1 MKFYKNLIFII
12 FISVFSFSI
21 IAAESDNVST
31 DSADFNTGNY
41 EDEIFDPLEPVN
53 RAIFSFNNF
62 ADKIILE
69 PAAKGYKKLP
79 SPIQSGIG
87 NFLNNLKLPLVVVNQ
102 ILQGQGKNA
111 AESSGRFIVNSTA
124 GLFGLIDV
132 AEKIGLE
139 QKQEDFGQ
147 TLAVWG
153 VPEGPY
159 IMLPLLGPSTLRD
172 TASRPV
178 SSFLSVTFHMT
189 DTDVNIALKSVDA
202 LETRER
208 LLDVESLM
216 SGDKYSFV
224 RDAYMQS
231 MEYEIKDGIDVKD
244 EFVDDMD
251 DFLIDQ

>member
-1 MKFYKNLIFII
+1 MRIITLIILFT
-12 FISVFSFSI
+12 SL
-21 IAAESDNVST
+21 NV
-31 DSADFNTGNY
+31 NTEEVN
-41 EDEIFDPLEPVN
+41 DPLEDLN
-53 RAIFSFNNF
+53 RITYEFNEKLDSTILKPTAELYSKFPPKVKQGVTNFFNN
-62 ADKIILE
+62 LE
-69 PAAKGYKKLP
+69 EIDTSVNQLLQGKPKKSLNDLTRFVIN
-79 SPIQSGIG
+79 STIGIG
-87 NFLNNLKLPLVVVNQ
+87 
-102 ILQGQGKNA
+102 
-111 AESSGRFIVNSTA
+111 
-124 GLFGLIDV
+124 GLFDV
-132 AEKIGLE
+132 ASKMGLE
-139 QKQEDFGQ
+139 RHEEDFGQ

-159 IMLPLLGPSTLRD
+159 IMLPFLGPSTLRD

-189 DTDVNIALKSVDA
+189 DTDVNIGLKSVDA

-231 MEYEIKDGIDVKD
+231 MEYEIKDGIDVED
-244 EFVDDMD
+244 EFVDDME

>member
-1 MKFYKNLIFII
+1 MRIITLIILFT
-12 FISVFSFSI
+12 SL
-21 IAAESDNVST
+21 NV
-31 DSADFNTGNY
+31 NTEEVN
-41 EDEIFDPLEPVN
+41 DPLEDLN
-53 RAIFSFNNF
+53 RKTYEFNEKLDSTILKPTAELYSKFPPKVKQGVTNFFNN
-62 ADKIILE
+62 LE
-69 PAAKGYKKLP
+69 EIDT
-79 SPIQSGIG
+79 S
-87 NFLNNLKLPLVVVNQ
+87 VNQ
-102 ILQGQGKNA
+102 LLQGKPKKSLNDLT
-111 AESSGRFIVNSTA
+111 RFVINSTIGIA
-124 GLFGLIDV
+124 GLFDV
-132 AEKIGLE
+132 ASKMGLE
-139 QKQEDFGQ
+139 RHEEDFGQ

-159 IMLPLLGPSTLRD
+159 IMLPFLGPSTLRD

-231 MEYEIKDGIDVKD
+231 MEYEIKDGIDVED
-244 EFVDDMD
+244 EFVDDME

>member
-1 MKFYKNLIFII
+1 MRIISLIILFT
-12 FISVFSFSI
+12 SL
-21 IAAESDNVST
+21 NV
-31 DSADFNTGNY
+31 NTEEVN
-41 EDEIFDPLEPVN
+41 DPLEDLN
-53 RAIFSFNNF
+53 RKTYEFNEKLDSTILKPTAELYSKFPPKVKQGVTNFFNN
-62 ADKIILE
+62 LE
-69 PAAKGYKKLP
+69 EIDTSVNQLLQGKPKKSLNDLTRFVIN
-79 SPIQSGIG
+79 STIGIG
-87 NFLNNLKLPLVVVNQ
+87 
-102 ILQGQGKNA
+102 
-111 AESSGRFIVNSTA
+111 
-124 GLFGLIDV
+124 GLFDV
-132 AEKIGLE
+132 ASKMGLE
-139 QKQEDFGQ
+139 RHEEDFGQ

-159 IMLPLLGPSTLRD
+159 LMLPFLGPSTLRD

-231 MEYEIKDGIDVKD
+231 MEYEIKDGIDVED
-244 EFVDDMD
+244 EFVDDME

>member
-1 MKFYKNLIFII
+1 MRIITLIILFT
-12 FISVFSFSI
+12 SL
-21 IAAESDNVST
+21 NV
-31 DSADFNTGNY
+31 NTEEVN
-41 EDEIFDPLEPVN
+41 DPLEDLN
-53 RAIFSFNNF
+53 RKTYEFNEKLDSIILKPTAELYSKFPPKVKQGVTNFFNN
-62 ADKIILE
+62 LE
-69 PAAKGYKKLP
+69 EIDTSVNQLLQGKPKKSLNDLTRFVIN
-79 SPIQSGIG
+79 STIGIG
-87 NFLNNLKLPLVVVNQ
+87 
-102 ILQGQGKNA
+102 
-111 AESSGRFIVNSTA
+111 
-124 GLFGLIDV
+124 GLFDV
-132 AEKIGLE
+132 ASKMGLE
-139 QKQEDFGQ
+139 RHEEDFGQ

-159 IMLPLLGPSTLRD
+159 IMLPFLGPSTLRD

-231 MEYEIKDGIDVKD
+231 MEYEIKDGIDVED
-244 EFVDDMD
+244 EFVDDME